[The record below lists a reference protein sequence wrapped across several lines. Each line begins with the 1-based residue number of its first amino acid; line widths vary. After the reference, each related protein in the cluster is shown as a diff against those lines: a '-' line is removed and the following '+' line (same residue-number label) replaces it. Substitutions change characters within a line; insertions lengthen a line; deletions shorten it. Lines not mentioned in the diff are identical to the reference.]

1 MEHTATTSDAHR
13 NPSAGPACAL
23 NERRIF
29 VDRRKRGVKSL
40 LRGSVVARRY
50 GPRRDAEPAGYYVDW
65 HQPQLLY
72 MTLAILL
79 LCTADAILTLNLL
92 TLGAQEVNVLMARL
106 INHDVYVFSATKMA
120 LTGVGLVF
128 LVMHANFKLF
138 RIIEVRKLLQAFLI
152 FYIGLI
158 AYEIYLYFTIL

>member
-1 MEHTATTSDAHR
+1 MYR
-13 NPSAGPACAL
+13 N
-23 NERRIF
+23 
-29 VDRRKRGVKSL
+29 
-40 LRGSVVARRY
+40 VVCDYGCCQPKLSFAVRY
-50 GPRRDAEPAGYYVDW
+50 GPRRGTEPAGYYVDW

-92 TLGAQEVNVLMARL
+92 ALGAREVNVFMARL

-128 LVMHANFKLF
+128 LVLHANFKLF
-138 RIIEVRKLLQAFLI
+138 HVIEVRKLLKAFLV

-158 AYEIYLYFTIL
+158 AYEIYLYFTIF

>member
-1 MEHTATTSDAHR
+1 MEHKATTGDTHKNR
-13 NPSAGPACAL
+13 PTGPVCSL
-23 NERRIF
+23 SERRIF
-29 VDRRKRGVKSL
+29 TDRRKSGFKWL
-40 LRGSVVARRY
+40 LRGSLVARRY
-50 GPRRDAEPAGYYVDW
+50 GPRRDTEPAGYYVDW
-65 HQPQLLY
+65 DQPQLLY

-128 LVMHANFKLF
+128 LVTHANFKLF
-138 RIIEVRKLLQAFLI
+138 RVIEVRKLLEGFLI

-158 AYEIYLYFTIL
+158 TYEIHLYITIL